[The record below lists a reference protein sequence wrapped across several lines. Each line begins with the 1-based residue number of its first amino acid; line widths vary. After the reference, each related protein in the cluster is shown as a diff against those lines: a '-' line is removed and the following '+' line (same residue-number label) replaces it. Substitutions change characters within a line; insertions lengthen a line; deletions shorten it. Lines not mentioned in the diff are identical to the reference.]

1 MLEGSFFEVLFEESS
16 LVQGTVG
23 ASDVEERRAVE
34 GPYGGLLR
42 DRKAQHDFRCESRV
56 SYDSLIR
63 EEGWTG

>member
-42 DRKAQHDFRCESRV
+42 ERKAQHDFRCES
-56 SYDSLIR
+56 
-63 EEGWTG
+63 